1 MQDHL
6 MMTLVIAMTPV
17 GELRAS
23 IPFGIASDLHWIST
37 LGISI
42 VGNLVPVP
50 FILLVLRI
58 LGKKISSLDN
68 FLGSLMRWRQ
78 LKLER
83 DWGPKIHRF
92 GFWGVVLIVGIP
104 LPLTG
109 AWTGSLAVW
118 ALGVPYRIGLPAIAL
133 GVAFAGVI
141 VTILTVAGTSV
152 FQFLG
157 AR

>member
-1 MQDHL
+1 
-6 MMTLVIAMTPV
+6 
-17 GELRAS
+17 
-23 IPFGIASDLHWIST
+23 
-37 LGISI
+37 
-42 VGNLVPVP
+42 
-50 FILLVLRI
+50 
-58 LGKKISSLDN
+58 
-68 FLGSLMRWRQ
+68 MRWRQ

-83 DWGPKIHRF
+83 DWGPKVHRF

-109 AWTGSLAVW
+109 AWTGSFAVW
-118 ALGVPYRIGLPAIAL
+118 ALGVPYRTGLPAIAL

-152 FQFLG
+152 LQFLG